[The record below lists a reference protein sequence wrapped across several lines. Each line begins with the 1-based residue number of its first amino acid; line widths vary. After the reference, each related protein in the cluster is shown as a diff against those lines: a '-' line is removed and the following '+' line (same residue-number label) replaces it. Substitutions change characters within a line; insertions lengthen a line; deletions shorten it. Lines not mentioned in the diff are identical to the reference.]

1 MQDSSLLTK
10 IALRAPQWEH
20 GVSLLDHQEALNEY
34 LTEHLHYAKGWVSTC
49 WISRDVSL
57 SLHEAYMGNTTQDI
71 RSDGG
76 TVGKKEEQGQGPGQA
91 RGFGE
96 P

>member
-1 MQDSSLLTK
+1 MP
-10 IALRAPQWEH
+10 PQWEH
-20 GVSLLDHQEALNEY
+20 GVSLLDHQGSPLNEY

-57 SLHEAYMGNTTQDI
+57 VPSMKFKAGKHYTGYTI
-71 RSDGG
+71 RCRDSGQEG
-76 TVGKKEEQGQGPGQA
+76 RTRQGPGQA